1 MYRELNIKKVFEGHF
16 MSFRSKNGKIG
27 RYEKFSYLYLPILF
41 SIFLGTLCPL
51 NDGLKNIVS
60 VCISILIG
68 LLFNLLILVLTN
80 INTEKFINHST
91 IDRLFRIT
99 LIKETFYNVCFSV
112 VISIITLINLFLIDV
127 LKFSSNFNDFLYIIF
142 EKDIDA
148 YFQTILQ
155 IILYF
160 TFIQTFLVL
169 FMIIKR
175 IEKLFNVEIEQEIE
189 KTEDERKSEL
199 ESWDEN

>member
-1 MYRELNIKKVFEGHF
+1 MYRELNIKRVFEGHF
-16 MSFRSKNGKIG
+16 MSFKSKNGKID
-27 RYEKFSYLYLPILF
+27 RNEKFSYLYLPILF
-41 SIFLGTLCPL
+41 SILLGVFCPL
-51 NDGLKNIVS
+51 DDGLKNIIS
-60 VCISILIG
+60 ICISILIG

-80 INTEKFINHST
+80 INTEKFINHTTS
-91 IDRLFRIT
+91 DRLTRVN

-127 LKFSSNFNDFLYIIF
+127 LKFSTSFNDFLFIIF

-175 IEKLFNVEIEQEIE
+175 IEKLFNVELEQEVE
-189 KTEDERKSEL
+189 KIKKHGKDEL
-199 ESWDEN
+199 DNWDGA

>member
-1 MYRELNIKKVFEGHF
+1 MYRELNIKSVFEGHL
-16 MSFRSKNGKIG
+16 MSFKGKNGKINKT
-27 RYEKFSYLYLPILF
+27 EKFSYLYLPIFF
-41 SIFLGTLCPL
+41 SIYLGIFCPL

-60 VCISILIG
+60 ICISILIG

-80 INTEKFINHST
+80 INTEKFINHSSS
-91 IDRLFRIT
+91 DRIIRVT

-112 VISIITLINLFLIDV
+112 IISIITLINLFLIDV
-127 LKFSSNFNDFLYIIF
+127 LKFSTSFNDFLMIF
-142 EKDIDA
+142 FEINIDA

-155 IILYF
+155 IVLYF

-175 IEKLFNVEIEQEIE
+175 IEKLFRVEIEQEIDII
-189 KTEDERKSEL
+189 KTKQKEEL
-199 ESWDEN
+199 NQWDDV

>member
-1 MYRELNIKKVFEGHF
+1 MYRELNIKRVLEGHF
-16 MSFRSKNGKIG
+16 MSFKGKNGKIN
-27 RYEKFSYLYLPILF
+27 RTEKFSYLYLPILF
-41 SIFLGTLCPL
+41 SVFFGEFCPL
-51 NDGLKNIVS
+51 NDGLKNIIS
-60 VCISILIG
+60 ICISILIG

-80 INTEKFINHST
+80 INTEKFINHSSS
-91 IDRLFRIT
+91 DRLIRVS

-127 LKFSSNFNDFLYIIF
+127 LKFPTSFNDFLFIIF
-142 EKDIDA
+142 EKNIDA
-148 YFQTILQ
+148 YFQTLLQ

-175 IEKLFNVEIEQEIE
+175 IEKLFAVEIEQEIE
-189 KTEDERKSEL
+189 KIKVNGKSEL
-199 ESWDEN
+199 QNWDDV

>member
-1 MYRELNIKKVFEGHF
+1 MYRELNIKRVFEGHF
-16 MSFRSKNGKIG
+16 LSFKSKNGKIA
-27 RYEKFSYLYLPILF
+27 RNEKLSYLYLPILF
-41 SIFLGTLCPL
+41 SIFLGVFCPL
-51 NDGLKNIVS
+51 NDSLKNIVS

-91 IDRLFRIT
+91 SDRLIRVT

-127 LKFSSNFNDFLYIIF
+127 LKFSPSFNDFLLIIF

-155 IILYF
+155 IVLYF

-175 IEKLFNVEIEQEIE
+175 IEKLFNVEIDQEIE
-189 KTEDERKSEL
+189 KIKEHGKNEL
-199 ESWDEN
+199 DNWDED

>member
-1 MYRELNIKKVFEGHF
+1 MYRELNIKRVFEGHF
-16 MSFRSKNGKIG
+16 MSFEGKNGKINKT
-27 RYEKFSYLYLPILF
+27 EKFSYLYLPILF
-41 SIFLGTLCPL
+41 SIFLGIFCPL
-51 NDGLKNIVS
+51 NDGLKNIIS
-60 VCISILIG
+60 ICISILIG

-91 IDRLFRIT
+91 SDRLIRVY

-127 LKFSSNFNDFLYIIF
+127 LKFPTSFNDFLFIIF
-142 EKDIDA
+142 EKNIDA
-148 YFQTILQ
+148 YFQTFLQ
-155 IILYF
+155 IVLYF

-175 IEKLFNVEIEQEIE
+175 IEKLFTVEIEQEIE
-189 KTEDERKSEL
+189 KIKINGKSEL
-199 ESWDEN
+199 DQWDDV

>member
-1 MYRELNIKKVFEGHF
+1 MYNELNVKRVFKGHF
-16 MSFRSKNGKIG
+16 DSFNSKNNKISKSN
-27 RYEKFSYLYLPILF
+27 KFYFLYIPVFLSFILGVF
-41 SIFLGTLCPL
+41 CPL
-51 NDGLKNIVS
+51 NNSLKDIIAI
-60 VCISILIG
+60 CISILIG

-80 INTEKFINHST
+80 INTKKFINHVAT
-91 IDRLFRIT
+91 DKLDRVN

-127 LKFSSNFNDFLYIIF
+127 LKFSDSFNDLLYIFF
-142 EKDIDA
+142 EQDINH
-148 YFQTILQ
+148 YLQTFLQ

-175 IEKLFNVEIEQEIE
+175 IEKLFIVEIDQEIE
-189 KTEDERKSEL
+189 NIKKEEKNELDEWEDI
-199 ESWDEN
+199 

>member
-1 MYRELNIKKVFEGHF
+1 MYRELNIKRVFEGHF
-16 MSFRSKNGKIG
+16 MSYKSKNGKIN
-27 RYEKFSYLYLPILF
+27 RTEKFSYLYLPILF
-41 SIFLGTLCPL
+41 SIFLGVFCPL
-51 NDGLKNIVS
+51 NDHLKNIIS
-60 VCISILIG
+60 ICISILIG

-91 IDRLFRIT
+91 SDRLIRVS

-127 LKFSSNFNDFLYIIF
+127 LKFPNDFNDFLFIIF
-142 EKDIDA
+142 EKNIDA
-148 YFQTILQ
+148 YFQTLLQ
-155 IILYF
+155 IVLYF

-175 IEKLFNVEIEQEIE
+175 IEKLFSVEIEQEIE
-189 KTEDERKSEL
+189 KIKTDGKGEL
-199 ESWDEN
+199 DKWDDV